1 MFKAVQFIK
10 SNLKLALVV
19 TRSKDE
25 GIESTTIYE
34 NRSIKESL
42 CSQDISQAPCNA
54 SLGLFH
60 TQFKKKDQI
69 TF

>member
-10 SNLKLALVV
+10 SNLKLALVI
-19 TRSKDE
+19 TKSKDE

-34 NRSIKESL
+34 KKNIKENL
-42 CSQDISQAPCNA
+42 CSEYTFQAPCNA

-60 TQFKKKDQI
+60 MQF
-69 TF
+69 